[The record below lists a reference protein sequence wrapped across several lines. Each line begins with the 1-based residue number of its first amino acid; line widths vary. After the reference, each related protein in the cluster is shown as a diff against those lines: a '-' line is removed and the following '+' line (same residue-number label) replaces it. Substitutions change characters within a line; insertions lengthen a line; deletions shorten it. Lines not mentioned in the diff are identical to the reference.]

1 MLRAQPPFFFLG
13 EGNSLISVFWGRAG
27 TGMGAGEGAHSLRE
41 NSSCAA
47 TVPSITLGLMR
58 RVHSPSASVV

>member
-1 MLRAQPPFFFLG
+1 M
-13 EGNSLISVFWGRAG
+13 
-27 TGMGAGEGAHSLRE
+27 GMGAGEGAHSLRE

>member
-1 MLRAQPPFFFLG
+1 MPNRLAGGEKGRGRVRGGLG
-13 EGNSLISVFWGRAG
+13 GVPKEPGKGHG
-27 TGMGAGEGAHSLRE
+27 HSLRE

-58 RVHSPSASVV
+58 RVQSPSASVV